1 MSMDGH
7 YRPYVDAFIDEL
19 AKEKASDLSVEF
31 SLGLYR
37 LLSDV
42 GVKKS
47 DAAFDLVPS
56 MASVFEHDRIKFFRS
71 EMKKRFEEI
80 LAGSTGDEAQDI

>member
-1 MSMDGH
+1 MDDH
-7 YRPYVDAFIDEL
+7 YRPYVDAFIDDL

-31 SLGLYR
+31 SLGLYK

-42 GVKKS
+42 GVEKS
-47 DAAFDLVPS
+47 DAAFNLVPS

-71 EMKKRFEEI
+71 DMKKRFEEI
-80 LAGSTGDEAQDI
+80 LAGVASDEAPQA